1 MSSKTGKL
9 FVRNAPTHGQL
20 VEKPP
25 PGGELKQLKQEEVER
40 TALSHPLLFPDCRVQ
55 ASKKLETARIR
66 QYEVEL

>member
-1 MSSKTGKL
+1 MSPKTGKL

-25 PGGELKQLKQEEVER
+25 PGGELKQEEVER